1 MRIAYYNHTS
11 SVSGAEINLLVTAAH
26 YKRAEVTIMAPEG
39 DLLERAREAGL
50 LVVALPSYNAR
61 LSRNPLRLAAGILGM
76 IRAGK
81 QLSDAVMAGGAEVI
95 HANSL
100 RAGMMA
106 SLFYWRHRIPVV
118 WHLHDNPP
126 KGLVGKLIRMY
137 AAKAAQA
144 FIAISEPVMKG
155 FGSSSGTVHLIHNG
169 AVLSPFS
176 ELEKKRYRIDLRRQL
191 DTPAG
196 GRVMVIIGQIAPW
209 KRQEDAIRALHSL
222 IQQGEENYLWIVGEP
237 KFREENLHYLKELQ
251 RLADELNVTRHI
263 RFTGFR
269 NDVDQL
275 CCAADLLLLCS
286 ENEPFG
292 RVIIEAMAQGTP
304 VIATSGGG
312 VGEIIEH
319 GKSGLLYETG
329 NIPQLVDHIRSLQ
342 SNDRLRKQI
351 SVNCVERVGGYFS
364 IEQAAAKTEHVYAQ
378 LVRESAGRNNRLE
391 QTKGVAK

>member
-11 SVSGAEINLLVTAAH
+11 SVSGAEMNLLVTAAH
-26 YKRAEVTIMAPEG
+26 YQRAEVTVMAPEG
-39 DLLERAREAGL
+39 ELLERARKAGL
-50 LVVALPSYNAR
+50 AVMALPSYNAR
-61 LSRNPLRLAAGILGM
+61 LSRNPFRLAAGIIGM

-81 QLSDAVMAGGAEVI
+81 QLSDAAMAGRAEVI

-137 AAKAAQA
+137 AARAAQA
-144 FIAISEPVMKG
+144 FIAISEPVSVG
-155 FGSSSGTVHLIHNG
+155 LGSSSGPVHLIHNG
-169 AVLSPFS
+169 AVLSHYS
-176 ELEKKRYRIDLRRQL
+176 ELEKKRYRIELRRQL

-196 GRVMVIIGQIAPW
+196 GRVMVIIGQITPW
-209 KRQEDAIRALHSL
+209 KRQEDAIRALQFL

-237 KFREENLHYLKELQ
+237 KFREENMLYLKKLK
-251 RLADELNVTRHI
+251 RLADELSVTKYI

-319 GKSGLLYETG
+319 GRSGLLYETG
-329 NIPQLVDHIRSLQ
+329 NIPQLADSVRSLLN
-342 SNDRLRKQI
+342 NDRLRKQI
-351 SVNCVERVGGYFS
+351 SINSVERVSGHFS
-364 IEQAAAKTEHVYAQ
+364 IDQAAAKTERVYAQ
-378 LVRESAGRNNRLE
+378 MVGEKTGRNKGLQ

>member
-26 YKRAEVTIMAPEG
+26 YQRAEVTIMAPEG
-39 DLLERAREAGL
+39 ELLERARAAGL
-50 LVVALPSYNAR
+50 AAIALPSYNAR
-61 LSRNPLRLAAGILGM
+61 LSRNPLRLAAGIVGM
-76 IRAGK
+76 IGAGK
-81 QLSDAVMAGGAEVI
+81 QLSNAAMAGRAEII

-137 AAKAAQA
+137 AARAAQA
-144 FIAISEPVMKG
+144 FIAISEPVRVG
-155 FGSSSGTVHLIHNG
+155 FGNSSGPVHLIHNG
-169 AVLSPFS
+169 AVLSHYS
-176 ELEKKRYRIDLRRQL
+176 ELEKKRYRVELRQQL

-196 GRVMVIIGQIAPW
+196 GRVMVIIGQITPW
-209 KRQEDAIRALHSL
+209 KRQEDAIRALHAL

-237 KFREENLHYLKELQ
+237 KFREENMLYFEELK
-251 RLADELNVTRHI
+251 RLADELNVTRYI

-275 CCAADLLLLCS
+275 CCASDLLLLCS

-319 GKSGLLYETG
+319 GRSGLLYESG
-329 NIPQLVDHIRSLQ
+329 NIPQLADSIRSLLN
-342 SNDRLRKQI
+342 NDRLRKQI
-351 SVNCVERVGGYFS
+351 SINSVERVNEHFS
-364 IEQAAAKTEHVYAQ
+364 IGQAAAKTEHVYAQ
-378 LVRESAGRNNRLE
+378 MVREKTGRNKGLQ